1 MLRHLAN
8 RTSVAKFLFVNLVSP
23 SNSNWVGKDSWH
35 LILVLIALAIT
46 ILDILWV
53 YMYVSICQR
62 VDMGV
67 KMGPCPWSRVK
78 GVNRITSGVHKR
90 VWFILLEQGACLL
103 ISSYSYY
110 DYLKTLTLSPLNPK
124 KPSLPAHP
132 CKNNIELNYFK
143 HM

>member
-1 MLRHLAN
+1 
-8 RTSVAKFLFVNLVSP
+8 
-23 SNSNWVGKDSWH
+23 
-35 LILVLIALAIT
+35 
-46 ILDILWV
+46 
-53 YMYVSICQR
+53 MYVSICQR

-78 GVNRITSGVHKR
+78 GVDRITSGVHKR
-90 VWFILLEQGACLL
+90 IWFILLEQGACLL